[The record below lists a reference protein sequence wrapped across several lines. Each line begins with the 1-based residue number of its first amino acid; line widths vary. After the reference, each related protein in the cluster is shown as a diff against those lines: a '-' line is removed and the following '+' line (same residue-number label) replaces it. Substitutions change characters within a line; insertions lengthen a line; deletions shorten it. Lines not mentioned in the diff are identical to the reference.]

1 MQAAAFFAVAVRI
14 FGLLFKPKISA
25 DTAHPDVEL
34 VVNNFALKEQI
45 AQLELDLKD
54 SKLTGFRLKLDL
66 SQSNTQINCERA
78 ITRVKEFA
86 IRIREQYRTLATIK
100 SAPKNS
106 AMILLAFKIQA
117 GIDDSTVKFLTEV
130 QAARERVWRMYDLG
144 SPWRSTVPDG
154 FFLIEA
160 LMQFGEEEF
169 WKMGVSLT
177 FYEAF
182 RGTQLNLRAL
192 SCVPA
197 AYMDFVVHLAK
208 IKLDFALLDKI
219 VEVFGEEVCMSLP
232 WELNKRI
239 IQEMRKSFT
248 K

>member
-1 MQAAAFFAVAVRI
+1 
-14 FGLLFKPKISA
+14 
-25 DTAHPDVEL
+25 
-34 VVNNFALKEQI
+34 
-45 AQLELDLKD
+45 
-54 SKLTGFRLKLDL
+54 
-66 SQSNTQINCERA
+66 
-78 ITRVKEFA
+78 
-86 IRIREQYRTLATIK
+86 
-100 SAPKNS
+100 
-106 AMILLAFKIQA
+106 
-117 GIDDSTVKFLTEV
+117 
-130 QAARERVWRMYDLG
+130 
-144 SPWRSTVPDG
+144 
-154 FFLIEA
+154 
-160 LMQFGEEEF
+160 
-169 WKMGVSLT
+169 MGVSLT

-182 RGTQLNLRAL
+182 RGTQLDLRAL